1 MATLGRHI
9 LVEFFGCKPDI
20 INNVSAIENNMIEI
34 VLTDL
39 AQGLPAITPAFGAA
53 LAEAGAVCLEEQGH
67 FQGVEIKVSGDFTAK
82 FKLRWQTVT
91 EQMLRCW
98 NDEEFTTEQAA
109 YAIAFLIIRELTNL
123 TVIER
128 SSKGTGFDYWLG
140 SVDTEAKIPFQN
152 KVRLE
157 VSGIRKGDDSRV
169 KARVKQK
176 KEQTIPSDGKYP
188 AYIIIVEFSTPL
200 SFIAKK

>member
-1 MATLGRHI
+1 MSNNPLE
-9 LVEFFGCKPDI
+9 LVL
-20 INNVSAIENNMIEI
+20 S
-34 VLTDL
+34 DL
-39 AQGLPAITPAFGAA
+39 ALGLPAITPAFGAA

-67 FQGVEIKVSGDFTAK
+67 SQGVEIKVSGDFTVR
-82 FKLRWQTVT
+82 FKLRWQSVT

-109 YAIAFLIIRELTNL
+109 YAIAFLIIKKLTNL
-123 TVIER
+123 TIIER

-140 SVDTEAKIPFQN
+140 NVDSKAKNPFQN

-157 VSGIRKGDDSRV
+157 VSGIRKGNERRV

-176 KEQTIPSDGKYP
+176 KEQTIPSDGEYP
-188 AYIIIVEFSTPL
+188 AYIIVVEFSTPL
-200 SFIAKK
+200 SVIAKK

>member
-1 MATLGRHI
+1 MNEPRK
-9 LVEFFGCKPDI
+9 LVI
-20 INNVSAIENNMIEI
+20 
-34 VLTDL
+34 TDL
-39 AQGLPAITPAFGAA
+39 AKGLPAITPSFGAA
-53 LAEAGAVCLEEQGH
+53 LAEACAVCLKEQKH
-67 FQGVEIKVSGDFTAK
+67 SQGVEITVDGDFDAK
-82 FKLRWQTVT
+82 FELFWQPVT

-109 YAIAFLIIRELTNL
+109 YGIAFLIIRELTDL

-128 SSKGTGFDYWLG
+128 SRKGTGFDYWLG
-140 SVDTEAKIPFQN
+140 TSDTDEGQPFKN

-157 VSGIRKGDDSRV
+157 VSGIRKGNLSLV

-176 KEQTIPSDGKYP
+176 KEQTKVSDGLFP

-200 SFIAKK
+200 SYVECK